1 MTYSDVN
8 TTTASGSSQNSAIDQ
23 NSEAARLQQQR
34 LARFQAEPLEDGNR
48 LVFLP
53 YQSSRV
59 DAAVRAHRER
69 VSGKLAKS

>member
-1 MTYSDVN
+1 
-8 TTTASGSSQNSAIDQ
+8 Q
-23 NSEAARLQQQR
+23 NSEASRLKQQR
-34 LARFQAEPLEDGNR
+34 LARFQAEPLEAGNR

-69 VSGKLAKS
+69 VSGKLAK